1 MSEEEKEA
9 QREAL
14 QKQLGGLLR
23 QNRTPTGGAN
33 DLVTD
38 IDRRESLIGESQ
50 PSNAA
55 NDSALDNTLD
65 AEAKD
70 AVGGLPQDVTE
81 HRAQTRALTLTMAEV
96 KHIYVDE
103 AKHAKEEQ
111 KEETSVLGKI
121 IEILKLPIELAAKV
135 AIPNLEDDEIDKW
148 FVPLLPTTS
157 ILASLLL
164 TKSKYLLR

>member
-1 MSEEEKEA
+1 MSEQDKEA

-38 IDRRESLIGESQ
+38 IDRRESLIDDKQ
-50 PSNAA
+50 PSDTP
-55 NDSALDNTLD
+55 NDTPLDNTLD
-65 AEAKD
+65 AEAND
-70 AVGGLPQDVTE
+70 SVGKQPQDMAAHQE
-81 HRAQTRALTLTMAEV
+81 KTRALTLTMAEV

-103 AKHAKEEQ
+103 AKHVKEDQ
-111 KEETSVLGKI
+111 KEETSVLGKVL
-121 IEILKLPIELAAKV
+121 EILKLPIEFAAKV

-164 TKSKYLLR
+164 TKSTSV